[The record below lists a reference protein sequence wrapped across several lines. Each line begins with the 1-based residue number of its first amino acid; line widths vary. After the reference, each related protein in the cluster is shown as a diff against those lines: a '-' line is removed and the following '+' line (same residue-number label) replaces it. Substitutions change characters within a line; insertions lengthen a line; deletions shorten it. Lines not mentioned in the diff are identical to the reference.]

1 MNRVIVVVF
10 FQLFSNPK
18 SSLSG
23 SYCLIANT
31 RMGFARVEPFLKSK
45 GRTEGSD
52 CRDQIILPQRN
63 ILRLK

>member
-10 FQLFSNPK
+10 FPAFFQSP

-23 SYCLIANT
+23 SYWLIAST
-31 RMGFARVEPFLKSK
+31 RMGFARVEPFLRSK
-45 GRTEGSD
+45 GRTEGS
-52 CRDQIILPQRN
+52 RDLLQRN